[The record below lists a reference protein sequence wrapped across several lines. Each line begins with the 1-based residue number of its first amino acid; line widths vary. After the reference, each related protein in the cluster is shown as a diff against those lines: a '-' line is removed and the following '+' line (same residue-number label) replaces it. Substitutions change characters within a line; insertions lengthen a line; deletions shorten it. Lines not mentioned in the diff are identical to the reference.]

1 MVLVVCIIIRILPI
15 PIFFT
20 FKKKKL
26 CEKMFRIFFCGGLR
40 PPASGPG
47 FFYIEDSSGNR
58 FMLNGIQEL
67 PATVFFFTV

>member
-1 MVLVVCIIIRILPI
+1 
-15 PIFFT
+15 
-20 FKKKKL
+20 
-26 CEKMFRIFFCGGLR
+26 MFRIFFCGGLR

-67 PATVFFFTV
+67 PATVFFLQCNRIVQGLRIVSDL